1 METTV
6 DKDPRVRITAD
17 GEKIFIIRRK
27 RITLRPVSMIVP
39 AETKRVVDNE
49 ENIQVNPSTLIDF
62 PKVNHIEL
70 FFSKGSSRANNDSE
84 NKIRESILKN
94 ILTENCFDE
103 YFADA
108 NYGLKWND
116 LKQKWNDCL
125 ISLCPVL
132 FSSLKVIQKAGR
144 TFNYDFLVV
153 YYDENENIL
162 CEKNIEFKH
171 NVSSISKLPQFLSL
185 PDKTSNFISHKYAE
199 FYYDNYLDKY
209 IEQDEELESI
219 KKMEKEQYLKIIG
232 NIKYNIHPLFQKM
245 YDNEGIETK
254 KKNSIVNDSIKAFLE
269 TYANTIDFTIL
280 NNLFQSRQKDKI
292 FVLWDL
298 TKFNV
303 ETIEEDVVEKFVS
316 IEKNNKIVLQGRKYK
331 YCLLLRWR
339 NHKGI
344 LNPAWQISLKK

>member
-1 METTV
+1 MQATTKEN
-6 DKDPRVRITAD
+6 DLRVRITAD
-17 GEKIFIIRRK
+17 GEKIYIIRRK
-27 RITLRPVSMIVP
+27 KVSLLPLRPDSVIVP
-39 AETKRVVDNE
+39 TETKVEVHNIE
-49 ENIQVNPSTLIDF
+49 EKIHVSPSTLIDF

-108 NYGLKWND
+108 NYGLKWNE

-185 PDKTSNFISHKYAE
+185 PDKISNFISHKYAE
-199 FYYDNYLDKY
+199 FYYDNYIDKY

-245 YDNEGIETK
+245 YDNEG
-254 KKNSIVNDSIKAFLE
+254 
-269 TYANTIDFTIL
+269 
-280 NNLFQSRQKDKI
+280 
-292 FVLWDL
+292 
-298 TKFNV
+298 
-303 ETIEEDVVEKFVS
+303 
-316 IEKNNKIVLQGRKYK
+316 
-331 YCLLLRWR
+331 
-339 NHKGI
+339 
-344 LNPAWQISLKK
+344 